1 MNKTE
6 LAIADISG
14 AELIKYYFM
23 PDGVLGLLVIKGSEV
38 FNLSEGEKYFD
49 SLEQAALIAYAS
61 CAEAAADELTRKLLS
76 ERSSAALLP
85 MLGRYENIDG
95 ACERSQPFEKD
106 KVSSLL
112 PMAEYY
118 LEMIYHR
125 LGYKTSFTGE
135 LKGYRKKYS
144 LSFRLNDERKTIPFS
159 FKDHGSGFEMV
170 FGNFIDTCDS
180 VRLFAKYSF
189 GMVLVTADV
198 SCQKHLRAENTFD
211 VIHKTEALRIFDEAE
226 IVYNS
231 SKAIVSTHDEI
242 AGDMGMICTDQIY
255 ETMQLPWG
263 RAYFN
268 EQDNKREMIIFQKS
282 HSDTNGFIYHSIR
295 EYLSDDKRIVTDS
308 ITAVHEIFFS
318 DGKRKI
324 CTRFLPTESFSKGI
338 YKQKYENRYF
348 YRSINDD
355 MGGRKNGG

>member
-6 LAIADISG
+6 LAIADISS

-23 PDGVLGLLVIKGSEV
+23 PDGVLGLLVVNGSEV
-38 FNLSEGEKYFD
+38 FNLSAGEKYFE
-49 SLEQAALIAYAS
+49 SLEQAALRAYAS
-61 CAEAAADELTRKLLS
+61 CAEAAADELTRRLLS

-85 MLGRYENIDG
+85 ILGRYEGIDG
-95 ACERSQPFEKD
+95 ACERSLPFEKD

-159 FKDHGSGFEMV
+159 FKDMGSGFEMV
-170 FGNFIDTCDS
+170 FGNFIDTSDS

-189 GMVLVTADV
+189 GMISVTADV

-211 VIHKTEALRIFDEAE
+211 VIHKTEALRIFNEAE

-231 SKAIVSTHDEI
+231 SKAIISKPGEI
-242 AGDMGMICTDQIY
+242 AEDMGMICIDHTY

-263 RAYFN
+263 KAFFN
-268 EQDNKREMIIFQKS
+268 EQDNKTEMIIFRKS
-282 HSDTNGFIYHSIR
+282 HSDTDAFIYHSVR
-295 EYLSDDKRIVTDS
+295 EYLSDDKSIVTDS
-308 ITAVHEIFFS
+308 MTAVHEVFFS
-318 DGKRKI
+318 DGKKKI
-324 CTRFLPTESFSKGI
+324 CTHFLPTESFSKGI

-348 YRSINDD
+348 YQSIDNI
-355 MGGRKNGG
+355 